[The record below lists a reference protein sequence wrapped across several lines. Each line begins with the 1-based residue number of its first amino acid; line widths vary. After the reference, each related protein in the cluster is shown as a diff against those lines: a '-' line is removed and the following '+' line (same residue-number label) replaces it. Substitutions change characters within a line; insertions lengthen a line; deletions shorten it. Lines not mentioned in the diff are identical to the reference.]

1 MVKIGIIGNNQSL
14 QAYVSLLRNE
24 SGTEIIGKASY
35 GSYDH
40 SGNLIISVPEYAKQ
54 ALFETADAV
63 IIERAGMVPFSMLRE
78 AIKRY
83 THLFIQDV
91 TDLTPEQCQD
101 LVKLIHEAGTIVQV
115 GNPFMEIPAI
125 HWIHQNF
132 QEPAYISISDRKM
145 VLPPRKE
152 LLLPVLLFAQTVF
165 NSTPQKIRITGIH
178 HKDSEVAF
186 INIRLDYP
194 NFSAIN
200 FDILS
205 SSREKESFISA
216 AMPGVF
222 MESTTKGKI
231 TVNYE
236 PVEMG
241 TLQISGLVSFV
252 SNIKQGKVTDGTGL
266 HILHP
271 VLVSYEET
279 ARRLSQ
285 YVPWYT

>member
-1 MVKIGIIGNNQSL
+1 MVKIGIIGNTQSL
-14 QAYVSLLRNE
+14 QSYVSLLKKE
-24 SGTEIIGKASY
+24 PGAEIIGKASY
-35 GSYDH
+35 GTYDQ
-40 SGNLIISVPEYAKQ
+40 SGNMVISVPEYAKQ
-54 ALFETADAV
+54 ALIETADAV
-63 IIERAGMVPFSMLRE
+63 IIERANMVPFSMLRE

-91 TDLTPEQCQD
+91 SDLTSEQCQD

-132 QEPAYISISDRKM
+132 QEPAYISISERKM

-165 NSTPQKIRITGIH
+165 NSTPQKIRTTGIH
-178 HKDSEVAF
+178 HNDSKVAF

-222 MESTTKGKI
+222 MESSSKGKVN
-231 TVNYE
+231 VNYE
-236 PVEMG
+236 PVEI
-241 TLQISGLVSFV
+241 LSPNLSGLVSFV
-252 SNIKQGKVTDGTGL
+252 SNVREGKVKDGTGL